1 MDVKTTPICRS
12 LHGRLIPMAHLKAQL
27 DKIVSANSVAAT
39 IAARDMTQTAP
50 IYGNLPA
57 NIGIPPYHFNCRT
70 SLLADYAATRAVSLP
85 KATARGTARENYPVL
100 LEPAYSRGAKIQTV
114 SAATGKTQTKTVRFG
129 ALANDGHIRVV
140 TDETYNHRSD
150 SRSVKPPEGNI
161 RAALNSILMEAD
173 GYDPK
178 LGLATGRTIALCEN
192 NMILVFDGDYVLTA
206 FYPGDKKSAKSYFL
220 RNSIEGTRQTIQQP
234 KVIKWL
240 QAIKELFTSI

>member
-85 KATARGTARENYPVL
+85 KATARGRASESYPVL
-100 LEPAYSRGAKIQTV
+100 LEPAYSRGATVQTTDPV
-114 SAATGKTQTKTVRFG
+114 TGKTRTETVRFG

-140 TDETYNHRSD
+140 TDGTYTHTST
-150 SRSVKPPEGNI
+150 SKKPPEGNI
-161 RAALNSILMEAD
+161 RAALNSIIMEGD
-173 GYDPK
+173 GYNPK

-192 NMILVFDGDYVLTA
+192 NMILIFDGDFVLTA
-206 FYPGDKKSAKSYFL
+206 FYPGDKKSAKSYFV
-220 RNSIEGTRQTIQQP
+220 RHSIEGTRQTLQQP

-240 QAIKELFTSI
+240 RLLKELLKSI